1 MKLYLDCIP
10 CFQRQALEAARMVT
24 DDEEKQE
31 EILRRAIKE
40 LLDLNWDRR
49 PTEIAHKI
57 HGMVKE
63 MSGDKDPY
71 REVKKKYNDLA
82 LALYPALK
90 EQIKRSNTPL
100 LTAVRL
106 SIAGNVID
114 FGASSNFDIHRTIDE
129 VLVKE
134 FAISDYKKFVERLER
149 ARKIIYLA
157 DNAGEIV
164 FDKLLLETI
173 LSRYEIGKIIFV
185 VKATPIINDAMY
197 EDAIY
202 VGIDKIPNIEF
213 MEIGAGSD
221 SGITRESKTFLDMLK
236 ESDIAISKGQGNYES
251 LSNVDGIFFLLMAK
265 CPVIARDLGVEMG
278 DIILKG
284 S

>member
-1 MKLYLDCIP
+1 
-10 CFQRQALEAARMVT
+10 MVT

-157 DNAGEIV
+157 DNTGEIV

-236 ESDIAISKGQGNYES
+236 ESDIVISKGQGNYES
-251 LSNVDGIFFLLMAK
+251 LSDVDGIFFLLMAK
-265 CPVIARDLGVEMG
+265 CPVIARDLGVEVG

>member
-1 MKLYLDCIP
+1 M
-10 CFQRQALEAARMVT
+10 AT

-157 DNAGEIV
+157 DNTGEIV

-221 SGITRESKTFLDMLK
+221 SGITRESKTFLDMLE
-236 ESDIAISKGQGNYES
+236 ESYIAISKGQGNYES
-251 LSNVDGIFFLLMAK
+251 LSDVDGIFFLLMAK
-265 CPVIARDLGVEMG
+265 CPVIARDLGVEVG